1 MTHDSSMSNM
11 DHPESNWGTLDP
23 QAVTQLKA
31 DIRRAVAE
39 GVDDALRQGSLRD
52 AIAEGVTIGLS
63 QTAMDEDLFDTIVE
77 RTAAAFRRS
86 ATQASGRIVIDGF
99 TSLAKRAAWFAVLG
113 ILVYALG
120 GWSGLASFF
129 KTFTQHSA

>member
-1 MTHDSSMSNM
+1 MTNPQHDMA
-11 DHPESNWGTLDP
+11 ESNWGDLDP
-23 QAVTQLKA
+23 QTVTQLKA

-86 ATQASGRIVIDGF
+86 ATQASGQIVIDGL
-99 TSLAKRAAWFAVLG
+99 SGLLKRAAWFAVLG

-120 GWSGLASFF
+120 GWSGLATLF
-129 KTFTQHSA
+129 KTLTHTTA